1 MSEDSG
7 FISKKKPNV
16 DERSHG
22 LDFFG
27 SVGNGMLANE
37 AQRNAQGLT
46 PLNFGVDIHTGIR
59 MSVVDGFSTTEG
71 TENTETMRNSSGLT
85 PLSHHQKDLS
95 GLSVPLSLRGEFHKR
110 GVI

>member
-1 MSEDSG
+1 MSEYPG

-27 SVGNGMLANE
+27 VVGNGMLANE
-37 AQRNAQGLT
+37 AQRNTKGLT
-46 PLNFGVDIHTGIR
+46 PLSLDVDVHERIR
-59 MSVVDGFSTTEG
+59 MSVLDGFSTTEG
-71 TENTETMRNSSGLT
+71 TENTETIRNSSGLT
-85 PLSHHQKDLS
+85 PLSHHQKNLS
-95 GLSVPLSLRGEFHKR
+95 GLSVPLSFRGFHKR